1 MHYRL
6 HRRFLPWLVAHSL
19 EYWYYYIGALG
30 CLYMLHHF
38 SSEIPALAKNLGD
51 LAIAGRL
58 NEINI
63 WDFFLLALYIIFFR
77 TLSRLL
83 FFYPAR
89 IQQRNLRME
98 LVNRMENAFPRT
110 YKNYN
115 EGMLFQTL
123 YNDLNRIRGF
133 VGFALLQF
141 GNILIAASIFIPKI
155 NSFNSDFLIAFSP
168 LIGCVV
174 VFSSLIYFFQPYVK
188 REMDEY
194 AQVQNF
200 LLESY
205 EAKKTIQNYHAEKD
219 FYKYF
224 NEKSDKELRTFFIS
238 TMGRAFS
245 FPIVKVGVGASL
257 IWAALIVKN
266 DQLPASD
273 LIFFSSFLFLILEPL
288 MFLSWIGIVTSQGYA
303 GWSRIKS
310 LIDSLNT
317 KIEDKFFDINNETFS
332 PVLPLWK
339 KDVQLKLDEHAW
351 TVLIGETGSGKSWL
365 LEKYAELLKLK
376 QKKFSLIH
384 QEPYL
389 YNDTLE
395 NNIFL
400 GLERTPQR
408 IEIAKKYLKVFGID
422 ILASDLDSLLKMELG
437 ENGKRV
443 SGGQAKRIALIRSLV
458 ADVDIVLW
466 DDPFSSVDLILEAQI
481 IQKLQND
488 EKLKTKTFV
497 VTSHRL
503 STVKACEYI
512 IYIDKKEGIIDQG
525 LRQDKLN
532 KETRIDEF
540 FKKQMV

>member
-1 MHYRL
+1 
-6 HRRFLPWLVAHSL
+6 
-19 EYWYYYIGALG
+19 
-30 CLYMLHHF
+30 MLHHF

-89 IQQRNLRME
+89 IQQKNLRME

-155 NSFNSDFLIAFSP
+155 SSFNSDFLIAFSP

-257 IWAALIVKN
+257 IWAALIVKH

-351 TVLIGETGSGKSWL
+351 TVIIGETGSGKSWL

-400 GLERTPQR
+400 GLDRTPQR
-408 IEIAKKYLKVFGID
+408 MEIAKKYLKVFGID

-458 ADVDIVLW
+458 ADVEIVLW

-512 IYIDKKEGIIDQG
+512 IYVDKKEGIIDQG
-525 LRQDKLN
+525 FRQDKLN